1 VCGKEEGFFC
11 WVCHVFTI
19 TATGSPGRVWRT
31 IDLYF
36 FFDLWMNYG
45 WTTTLLLITL
55 HLNATGLAKGGGW
68 MDFWDGGKGMI
79 GREALGRFEATTRRL
94 DIHTNIK

>member
-1 VCGKEEGFFC
+1 VGKKKDFF
-11 WVCHVFTI
+11 
-19 TATGSPGRVWRT
+19 AGSVTSLRLRQLDLQAAFGGRL
-31 IDLYF
+31 ICIF

-55 HLNATGLAKGGGW
+55 YLHATGLAKGGGW
-68 MDFWDGGKGMI
+68 VEFWDGGKGMI